1 MAYRPAGLR
10 RPTKPHKPNLHKR
23 GRSHDDDSDS
33 SRSPT
38 RRRLNPKSPESPV
51 LSQGIAEPSASPL
64 LYPIPDDSSTSSNG
78 MTPIAFNSPLG
89 DEKPPLSDDEV
100 CGFHEKG
107 AAYQAWIANPTLGGC
122 HCGQARQTLFDL
134 FNNSNKRERFTCPV
148 NHFDDPPKSI
158 RDDLKNL
165 GLPITNK
172 KYRFTRLFHYGYNKD
187 GDKKETQ
194 YQHSFAKGALIAEC
208 IYRYTG
214 PHWSNVAIA
223 QYSFDH
229 PIDTLKYIYFTNIV
243 NEETLPYVQEILYP
257 RHDLDWPTRDRL
269 ESHAWEYGT
278 EEYRELLGTQ
288 LGKAAACVVLGAWE
302 RGTRRI
308 ARIHTIGRE
317 YEIHLRFDI
326 EAIQNN
332 ELSN

>member
-1 MAYRPAGLR
+1 
-10 RPTKPHKPNLHKR
+10 
-23 GRSHDDDSDS
+23 
-33 SRSPT
+33 
-38 RRRLNPKSPESPV
+38 
-51 LSQGIAEPSASPL
+51 
-64 LYPIPDDSSTSSNG
+64 

-229 PIDTLKYIYFTNIV
+229 PIDTLKYLYFTNIV

-269 ESHAWEYGT
+269 VSHAWEYGT

-326 EAIQNN
+326 EAIRM
-332 ELSN
+332 LTA